1 MNLRPLLLSS
11 VLWMPLLQGA
21 CSDPAPEAYPTYQEC
36 FDDHTEVEKLPVM
49 EAIVVCCIDHPI
61 AGTKPA
67 CGLTKPDC
75 INYLT
80 ANLDQT
86 SASTVEVMDS
96 CAEYI
101 TQMKNPPTE

>member
-1 MNLRPLLLSS
+1 MNARALL
-11 VLWMPLLQGA
+11 VAAVVWMPLVQGA
-21 CSDPAPEAYPTYQEC
+21 CGDDPQESYPTYQEC
-36 FDDHTEVEKLPVM
+36 FDDHTEVEMLGIQ

-61 AGTKPA
+61 AGTAPA
-67 CGLTKPDC
+67 CGPTKADC

-80 ANLDQT
+80 ANLSQT

-101 TQMKNPPTE
+101 VQMANPPE